1 MLNLIAPFFD
11 WEDAEHAA
19 GAIGTLVEIG
29 LSIWNAKRENEEDD
43 EEDGSNGLVVKKE
56 DGSEVSLGAVL
67 QGHEE
72 RLAALEAAA
81 KPKTRRRRKA
91 AR

>member
-1 MLNLIAPFFD
+1 MLNLIAPLFD

-19 GAIGTLVEIG
+19 GALGTLVEIG
-29 LSIWNAKRENEEDD
+29 LSIWNSKRDREEDD
-43 EEDGSNGLVVKKE
+43 EEESSNDMVVKKE
-56 DGSEVSLGAVL
+56 DGSSVPLGAVL

-72 RLAALEAAA
+72 RLAALEAKS
-81 KPKTRRRRKA
+81 KPRRRRKA